1 MSSTGLAGPLGVS
14 AEQRSLGSVEEP
26 QWLSA
31 AEQRTWRTFV
41 EATTLL
47 MDVLDRELQAESG
60 MPMSYYEILV
70 RLSEQPDRRLR
81 MSELARTSQSS
92 RSRLSH
98 AVARLEEAGWV
109 MREACPTDRR
119 GAFAVL
125 TDHGFDALA
134 AAAPGHVAA
143 VRRHLLN
150 RLDADQA
157 EQLRMLSQA
166 VLTPLAQAQPG
177 GVLACPSQ
185 QL

>member
-1 MSSTGLAGPLGVS
+1 MSQPGQA
-14 AEQRSLGSVEEP
+14 AIDEP

-31 AEQRTWRTFV
+31 REQRAWRTFL

-109 MREACPTDRR
+109 TREACPTDRR

-125 TDHGFDALA
+125 TDRGFDALA
-134 AAAPGHVAA
+134 AAAPGHVAG

-150 RLDADQA
+150 RLDPEQI
-157 EQLRMLSQA
+157 EQLRSVSLA

-177 GVLACPSQ
+177 GLRACPSQ
-185 QL
+185 AL